1 MRISHKALRA
11 RNAVLIANSAPQLV
25 GRDLRGVVGSDVLG
39 HTAGEPHVGH
49 RLNAPEAV
57 DATSDPDRQAFTR
70 KIVCQGRLPQLS
82 ARCGFAPRRSH
93 SSRHG
98 CDAEASGGCK
108 IHRSVTGGPRCLSL
122 SVFSS
127 SRRDINTTIWRSGTT
142 VCTASNLFFGIT
154 KAPLPAQFVTKL
166 GQKKPGQA
174 QPIATRFWPSLQAG
188 ASTTV
193 TRGRPDNSH
202 G

>member
-11 RNAVLIANSAPQLV
+11 RNAVLIANNRSWSAVISAALSDLLCSGIPLVSLTSAIVSMPPKLLMRRATLIARHSRVRSSVKVACRSFRPVAALRLDEAITPDMVAMLRPQ
-25 GRDLRGVVGSDVLG
+25 
-39 HTAGEPHVGH
+39 
-49 RLNAPEAV
+49 V
-57 DATSDPDRQAFTR
+57 DARSIVQPQA
-70 KIVCQGRLPQLS
+70 
-82 ARCGFAPRRSH
+82 ARV
-93 SSRHG
+93 
-98 CDAEASGGCK
+98 AS
-108 IHRSVTGGPRCLSL
+108 LL

-127 SRRDINTTIWRSGTT
+127 SRSDINTTIWRSSTK

-154 KAPLPAQFVTKL
+154 KALLQAQFVIKL
-166 GQKKPGQA
+166 GPKKPGQA
-174 QPIATRFWPSLQAG
+174 QPIAARFWPSLQAG